1 MSLLKTTIRENYG
14 RRKHWKSEKKT
25 QIKKEKKGRKLLGA
39 RTRKEKERGRRNV
52 FLKKLLTFD
61 FLTKGIFCKFNEL
74 LGAPSNAQE
83 LIIS

>member
-1 MSLLKTTIRENYG
+1 MARRLLG
-14 RRKHWKSEKKT
+14 RRPMKNKNRGREKT
-25 QIKKEKKGRKLLGA
+25 ADQEIAIKKEKKGRKLLGA

-74 LGAPSNAQE
+74 LGAPSNAQ
-83 LIIS
+83 